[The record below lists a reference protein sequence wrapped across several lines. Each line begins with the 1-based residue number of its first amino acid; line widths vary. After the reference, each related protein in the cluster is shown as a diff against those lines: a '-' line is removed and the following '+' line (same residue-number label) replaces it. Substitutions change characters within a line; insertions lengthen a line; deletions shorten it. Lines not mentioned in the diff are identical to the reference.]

1 MAKDEDIVKWIKK
14 YNKKMGNFWEDWDL
28 EWYPFIHIF
37 EDGSF
42 FTYGVCGEYLECG
55 PVSIDFKKAFPTM
68 EAYAKR
74 LGLKGVS
81 TITPHNPK
89 AYARL
94 TKSTL
99 KEKKFLGGQ
108 WQYYFVREVN

>member
-1 MAKDEDIVKWIKK
+1 
-14 YNKKMGNFWEDWDL
+14 
-28 EWYPFIHIF
+28 
-37 EDGSF
+37 
-42 FTYGVCGEYLECG
+42 
-55 PVSIDFKKAFPTM
+55 M

>member
-14 YNKKMGNFWEDWDL
+14 YNKKMGNFWDDWD
-28 EWYPFIHIF
+28 
-37 EDGSF
+37 
-42 FTYGVCGEYLECG
+42 LECG